1 MLKQQFQLKLSQ
13 KLSPQQIQ
21 LMKMIQLTTLDFEQ
35 RLQNEIEE
43 NPALETGKDKTDEPL
58 DDFQDDFEDHETID
72 TGEIDI
78 DAYLSD
84 DETPSYKL
92 TTNNYSDDDEEKTIP
107 LTGGI
112 GFHQYLKGQISSLIL
127 TPEEEQIAEFL
138 IGSID
143 DSGYLRRSLQDV
155 LDDLAFT
162 QNILVKE
169 EQLELV
175 LEKVQSLE
183 PAGVGART
191 LQECLS
197 LQLSS
202 KQLSVSQIMA
212 SKIINE
218 AFELF
223 SKKHFTKLQEK
234 FDVDQELL
242 KQGLKEI
249 ERLNPKPGGALSG
262 TFQNTHIVPDFILTV
277 DNGILNVVLN
287 RRNAPELHISSSYKE
302 MMKGYQAAPNK
313 NSAQKDAIQFI
324 KQKLDAAQWFIDAVA
339 QRHQTLYQTINAIVK
354 HQEEYFLSGD
364 ELTLKP
370 MILKDIAE
378 IIKMDISTVSRVAN
392 SKYIE
397 TPYGTKLLK
406 SFFSESLTNEDGE
419 EVSTLEIKKNLRT
432 LIEKE
437 DKKKPLADL
446 ALSEELLKKGYRVA
460 RRTVA
465 KYREQMD
472 FPVAR
477 LRKEL

>member
-1 MLKQQFQLKLSQ
+1 MLKQQFNLKLSQ

-35 RLQNEIEE
+35 KLQNEIEE
-43 NPALETGKDKTDEPL
+43 NPALENGKEEIDSLDEY
-58 DDFQDDFEDHETID
+58 QEDYNENEVID
-72 TGEIDI
+72 TQEIDI

-84 DETPSYKL
+84 DEIPSYL
-92 TTNNYSDDDEEKTIP
+92 LNSNNYSADDEEKTVPI
-107 LTGGI
+107 TGGI
-112 GFHQYLKGQISSLIL
+112 GFHQHLKVQLSSLIL
-127 TPEEEQIAEFL
+127 TPDEERIAEFL

-143 DSGYLRRSLQDV
+143 DSGYLRRSLLDIM
-155 LDDLAFT
+155 DDLAFT
-162 QNILVKE
+162 QNIIVNE

-175 LEKVQSLE
+175 LEKIHSLD

-197 LQLSS
+197 IQLSR
-202 KQLSVSQIMA
+202 KQLSVPQIMA

-223 SKKHFTKLQEK
+223 SKKHFVKLQDK
-234 FDVDQELL
+234 FDVDEDLL

-262 TFQNTHIVPDFILTV
+262 IFQNTHIVPDFILTIE
-277 DNGILNVVLN
+277 NGILNVELN

-302 MMKGYQAAPNK
+302 MMKGYKEAPVKNK
-313 NSAQKDAIQFI
+313 SQKEAVQFI

-339 QRHQTLYQTINAIVK
+339 QRYQTLYLTINEIVK
-354 HQEEYFLSGD
+354 QQEAYFLSGD
-364 ELTLKP
+364 ELQLKP

-378 IIKMDISTVSRVAN
+378 KINMDISTVSRVAN
-392 SKYIE
+392 SKYID

-419 EVSTLEIKKNLRT
+419 EVSTLEIKKILKT
-432 LIEKE
+432 LIDKE
-437 DKKKPLADL
+437 DKRKPLADL
-446 ALSEELLKKGYRVA
+446 ALSEELLKAGYRVA

>member
-43 NPALETGKDKTDEPL
+43 NPALETGKEKDDDLL
-58 DDFQDDFEDHETID
+58 DDFQDDFEDYETID
-72 TGEIDI
+72 TQEIDI

-84 DETPSYKL
+84 DETPAYKL
-92 TTNNYSDDDEEKTIP
+92 TANNFSSDDDEKTIP

-112 GFHQYLKGQISSLIL
+112 SFHQYLKGQIGSLIL

-162 QNILVKE
+162 QNIIVEE

-197 LQLSS
+197 LQLSR
-202 KQLSVSQIMA
+202 KQLSVPQIMA
-212 SKIINE
+212 TKIINE

-223 SKKHFTKLQEK
+223 SKKHYVKLQEK

-302 MMKGYQAAPNK
+302 MMKGYQAAPGK

-339 QRHQTLYQTINAIVK
+339 QRNQTLYLTINAIVK
-354 HQEEYFLSGD
+354 HQEAYFLSGD
-364 ELTLKP
+364 ELMLKP

-378 IIKMDISTVSRVAN
+378 IINMDISTVSRVAN

-432 LIEKE
+432 LIEQE

-446 ALSEELLKKGYRVA
+446 ALSEELLKGGYRVA

>member
-1 MLKQQFQLKLSQ
+1 MLKQQFNLKLSQ

-35 RLQNEIEE
+35 KLQNEIEE
-43 NPALETGKDKTDEPL
+43 NPALENGKEEIDSLDEY
-58 DDFQDDFEDHETID
+58 QEDYNDNEVID
-72 TGEIDI
+72 TQEIDI

-84 DETPSYKL
+84 DESPSYL
-92 TTNNYSDDDEEKTIP
+92 LNSNNYRADDEEKTVPI
-107 LTGGI
+107 TGGI
-112 GFHQYLKGQISSLIL
+112 GFHQHLKVQLSSLIL
-127 TPEEEQIAEFL
+127 TPDEERIAEFL

-143 DSGYLRRSLQDV
+143 DSGYLRRSLLDIM
-155 LDDLAFT
+155 DDLAFT
-162 QNILVKE
+162 QNIIVNE
-169 EQLELV
+169 EQLEFV
-175 LEKVQSLE
+175 LEKIHSLD

-197 LQLSS
+197 IQLSR
-202 KQLSVSQIMA
+202 KQLSVPQIMA

-223 SKKHFTKLQEK
+223 SKKHFVKLQDK
-234 FDVDQELL
+234 FDVDEDLL

-262 TFQNTHIVPDFILTV
+262 IFQNTHIVPDFILSIE
-277 DNGILNVVLN
+277 NGILNVELN

-302 MMKGYQAAPNK
+302 MMKGYKEAPVKNK
-313 NSAQKDAIQFI
+313 SQKEAVQFI

-339 QRHQTLYQTINAIVK
+339 QRYQTLYLTINEIVK
-354 HQEEYFLSGD
+354 QQEAYFLSGD
-364 ELTLKP
+364 ELQLKP

-378 IIKMDISTVSRVAN
+378 KINMDISTVSRVAN
-392 SKYIE
+392 SKYID

-419 EVSTLEIKKNLRT
+419 EVSTLEIKKILKT

-437 DKKKPLADL
+437 DKRKPLADL
-446 ALSEELLKKGYRVA
+446 ALSEELLKAGYRVA

>member
-43 NPALETGKDKTDEPL
+43 NPALETGKEKDDDLL
-58 DDFQDDFEDHETID
+58 DDFQDDFEDYETID
-72 TGEIDI
+72 TQEIDI

-84 DETPSYKL
+84 DETPAYKL
-92 TTNNYSDDDEEKTIP
+92 TANNFSSDDDEKTIP

-112 GFHQYLKGQISSLIL
+112 GFHQYLKGQIGSLIL

-162 QNILVKE
+162 QNIIVEE

-197 LQLSS
+197 LQLSR
-202 KQLSVSQIMA
+202 KQLSVPQIMA
-212 SKIINE
+212 TKIINE

-223 SKKHFTKLQEK
+223 SKKHYVKLQEK

-302 MMKGYQAAPNK
+302 MMKGYQAAPGK

-339 QRHQTLYQTINAIVK
+339 QRNQTLYLTINAIVK
-354 HQEEYFLSGD
+354 HQEAYFLSGD
-364 ELTLKP
+364 ELMLKP

-378 IIKMDISTVSRVAN
+378 IINMDISTVSRVAN

-432 LIEKE
+432 LIEQE

-446 ALSEELLKKGYRVA
+446 ALSEELLKGGYRVA

>member
-262 TFQNTHIVPDFILTV
+262 TFQNTHIVPDFSLTV

>member
-1 MLKQQFQLKLSQ
+1 MLKQSLQYKLLQ

-35 RLQNEIEE
+35 KLQNEIEE
-43 NPALETGKDKTDEPL
+43 NPALENGKEEIDSLDEY
-58 DDFQDDFEDHETID
+58 QEDYNDNEVID
-72 TGEIDI
+72 TQEIDI

-84 DETPSYKL
+84 DETPSYL
-92 TTNNYSDDDEEKTIP
+92 LNSNNYSADDEEKTVPI
-107 LTGGI
+107 TGGI
-112 GFHQYLKGQISSLIL
+112 GFHQHLKVQLSSLIL
-127 TPEEEQIAEFL
+127 TPDEERIAEFL

-143 DSGYLRRSLQDV
+143 DSGYLRRSLLDIM
-155 LDDLAFT
+155 DDLAFT
-162 QNILVKE
+162 QNIIVNE

-175 LEKVQSLE
+175 LEKIHSLD

-197 LQLSS
+197 IQLSR
-202 KQLSVSQIMA
+202 KQLSVPQIMA

-223 SKKHFTKLQEK
+223 SKKHFVKLQDK
-234 FDVDQELL
+234 FDVDEDLL

-262 TFQNTHIVPDFILTV
+262 IFQNTHIVPDFILTIE
-277 DNGILNVVLN
+277 NGILNVELN

-302 MMKGYQAAPNK
+302 MMKGYKEAPVKNK
-313 NSAQKDAIQFI
+313 SQKEAVQFI

-339 QRHQTLYQTINAIVK
+339 QRYQTLYLTINEIVK
-354 HQEEYFLSGD
+354 QQEAYFLSGD
-364 ELTLKP
+364 ELQLKP

-378 IIKMDISTVSRVAN
+378 KINMDISTVSRVAN
-392 SKYIE
+392 SKYID

-419 EVSTLEIKKNLRT
+419 EVSTLEIKKILKT

-437 DKKKPLADL
+437 DKRKPLADL
-446 ALSEELLKKGYRVA
+446 ALSEELLKAGYRVA

>member
-1 MLKQQFQLKLSQ
+1 MLKQQFNLKLSQ

-35 RLQNEIEE
+35 KLQNEIEE
-43 NPALETGKDKTDEPL
+43 NPALENGKEEIDSLDEY
-58 DDFQDDFEDHETID
+58 QEDYNDNEVID
-72 TGEIDI
+72 TQEIDI
-78 DAYLSD
+78 NAYLSD
-84 DETPSYKL
+84 DEIPSYL
-92 TTNNYSDDDEEKTIP
+92 LNSNNYSADDEEKTVPI
-107 LTGGI
+107 TGGI
-112 GFHQYLKGQISSLIL
+112 GFHQHLKVQLSSLIL
-127 TPEEEQIAEFL
+127 TPDEERIAEFL

-143 DSGYLRRSLQDV
+143 DSGYLRRSLLDIM
-155 LDDLAFT
+155 DDLAFT
-162 QNILVKE
+162 QNIIVNE

-175 LEKVQSLE
+175 LEKIHSLD

-197 LQLSS
+197 IQLSR
-202 KQLSVSQIMA
+202 KQLSVPQIMA

-223 SKKHFTKLQEK
+223 SKKHFVKLQDK
-234 FDVDQELL
+234 FDVDEDLL

-262 TFQNTHIVPDFILTV
+262 IFQNTHIVPDFILTIE
-277 DNGILNVVLN
+277 NGILNVELN

-302 MMKGYQAAPNK
+302 MMKGYKEAPLKNK
-313 NSAQKDAIQFI
+313 SQKEAVQFI

-339 QRHQTLYQTINAIVK
+339 QRYQTLYLTINEIVK
-354 HQEEYFLSGD
+354 QQEAYFLSGD
-364 ELTLKP
+364 ELQLKP

-378 IIKMDISTVSRVAN
+378 KINMDISTVSRVAN
-392 SKYIE
+392 SKYID

-419 EVSTLEIKKNLRT
+419 EVSTLEIKKILKT

-437 DKKKPLADL
+437 DKRKPLADL
-446 ALSEELLKKGYRVA
+446 ALSEELLKAGYRVA

>member
-43 NPALETGKDKTDEPL
+43 NPALETGKDKTDELL

-92 TTNNYSDDDEEKTIP
+92 TTNNYSNDDEEKTIP

-127 TPEEEQIAEFL
+127 TPEEKQIAEFL

-143 DSGYLRRSLQDV
+143 DSGYLRRSLQDI

-162 QNILVKE
+162 QNILVEE

-175 LEKVQSLE
+175 LEKVQSME
-183 PAGVGART
+183 PDGVGARS

-197 LQLSS
+197 IQLSK

-354 HQEEYFLSGD
+354 HQEAYFLSGD
-364 ELTLKP
+364 ELKLKP

-406 SFFSESLTNEDGE
+406 SFFSESLTNKDGE

>member
-1 MLKQQFQLKLSQ
+1 MLKQQFNLKLSQ

-35 RLQNEIEE
+35 KLQNEIEE
-43 NPALETGKDKTDEPL
+43 NPALENGKEEIDSLDEY
-58 DDFQDDFEDHETID
+58 QEDYNDNEVID
-72 TGEIDI
+72 TQEIDI

-84 DETPSYKL
+84 DGIPSYL
-92 TTNNYSDDDEEKTIP
+92 LNSNNYSADDEEKTVPI
-107 LTGGI
+107 TGGI
-112 GFHQYLKGQISSLIL
+112 GFHQHLKVQLSSLIL
-127 TPEEEQIAEFL
+127 TPDEERIAEFL

-143 DSGYLRRSLQDV
+143 DSGYLRRSLLDIM
-155 LDDLAFT
+155 DDLAFT
-162 QNILVKE
+162 QNIIVNE

-175 LEKVQSLE
+175 LEKIHSLD

-197 LQLSS
+197 IQLSR
-202 KQLSVSQIMA
+202 KQLSVPQIMA

-223 SKKHFTKLQEK
+223 SKKHFVKLQDK
-234 FDVDQELL
+234 FDVDEDLL

-262 TFQNTHIVPDFILTV
+262 IFQNTHIVPDFILTIE
-277 DNGILNVVLN
+277 NGILNVELN

-302 MMKGYQAAPNK
+302 MMKGYKEAPVKNK
-313 NSAQKDAIQFI
+313 SQKEAVQFI

-339 QRHQTLYQTINAIVK
+339 QRYQTLYLTINEIVK
-354 HQEEYFLSGD
+354 QQEAYFLSGD
-364 ELTLKP
+364 ELQLKP

-378 IIKMDISTVSRVAN
+378 KINMDISTVSRVAN
-392 SKYIE
+392 SKYID

-419 EVSTLEIKKNLRT
+419 EVSTLEIKKILKT

-437 DKKKPLADL
+437 DKRKPLADL
-446 ALSEELLKKGYRVA
+446 ALTEELLKAGYRVA

>member
-43 NPALETGKDKTDEPL
+43 NPALETGKDKTDELL
-58 DDFQDDFEDHETID
+58 DDFQDDFDDHESID

-92 TTNNYSDDDEEKTIP
+92 TTNNYSNDDEEKTIP

-143 DSGYLRRSLQDV
+143 DSGYLRRSLQDI

-162 QNILVKE
+162 QNILVEE

-175 LEKVQSLE
+175 LEKVQSME
-183 PAGVGART
+183 PAGVGARS

-197 LQLSS
+197 LQLSK

-234 FDVDQELL
+234 LDVDQELL

-354 HQEEYFLSGD
+354 HQEAYFLSGD
-364 ELTLKP
+364 ELKLKP

>member
-1 MLKQQFQLKLSQ
+1 
-13 KLSPQQIQ
+13 
-21 LMKMIQLTTLDFEQ
+21 MIQLTTLDFEQ
-35 RLQNEIEE
+35 KLQNEIEE
-43 NPALETGKDKTDEPL
+43 NPALENGKEEIDSLDEY
-58 DDFQDDFEDHETID
+58 QEDYNDNEVID
-72 TGEIDI
+72 TQEIDI

-84 DETPSYKL
+84 DETPSYL
-92 TTNNYSDDDEEKTIP
+92 LNSNNYSADDEEKTVPI
-107 LTGGI
+107 TGGI
-112 GFHQYLKGQISSLIL
+112 GFHQHLKVQLSSLIL
-127 TPEEEQIAEFL
+127 TPDEERIAEFL

-143 DSGYLRRSLQDV
+143 DSGYLRRSLLDIM
-155 LDDLAFT
+155 DDLAFT
-162 QNILVKE
+162 QNIIVNE

-175 LEKVQSLE
+175 LEKIHSLD

-197 LQLSS
+197 IQLSR
-202 KQLSVSQIMA
+202 KQLSVPQIMA

-223 SKKHFTKLQEK
+223 SKKHFVKLQDK
-234 FDVDQELL
+234 FDVDEDLL

-262 TFQNTHIVPDFILTV
+262 IFQNTHIVPDFILTIE
-277 DNGILNVVLN
+277 NGILNVELN

-302 MMKGYQAAPNK
+302 MMKGYKEAPVKNK
-313 NSAQKDAIQFI
+313 SQKEAVQFI

-339 QRHQTLYQTINAIVK
+339 QRYQTLYLTINEIVK
-354 HQEEYFLSGD
+354 QQEAYFLSGD
-364 ELTLKP
+364 ELQLKP

-378 IIKMDISTVSRVAN
+378 KINMDISTVSRVAN
-392 SKYIE
+392 SKYID

-419 EVSTLEIKKNLRT
+419 EVSTLEIKKILKT

-437 DKKKPLADL
+437 DKRKPLADL
-446 ALSEELLKKGYRVA
+446 ALSEELLKAGYRVA

>member
-43 NPALETGKDKTDEPL
+43 NPALETGKDKTDELL

-92 TTNNYSDDDEEKTIP
+92 TTNNYSNDDEEKTIP

-143 DSGYLRRSLQDV
+143 DSGYLRRSLQDI

-162 QNILVKE
+162 QNILVEE

-175 LEKVQSLE
+175 LEKVQSME

-197 LQLSS
+197 LQLSK

-313 NSAQKDAIQFI
+313 NSSQKDAIQFI

-354 HQEEYFLSGD
+354 HQEAYFLSGD
-364 ELTLKP
+364 ELKLKP

-406 SFFSESLTNEDGE
+406 SFFSESLTNKDGE

>member
-43 NPALETGKDKTDEPL
+43 NPALETGKDKTDEHL

-169 EQLELV
+169 EQLVLV

-197 LQLSS
+197 LQLSR

-302 MMKGYQAAPNK
+302 MIKGYQAAPNK

-354 HQEEYFLSGD
+354 HQEAYFLSGD
-364 ELTLKP
+364 ELKLKP

>member
-43 NPALETGKDKTDEPL
+43 NPALETGKDKTDELL

-92 TTNNYSDDDEEKTIP
+92 TTNNYSNDDEEKTIP

-143 DSGYLRRSLQDV
+143 DSGYLRRSLQDI

-162 QNILVKE
+162 QNILVEE

-175 LEKVQSLE
+175 LEKVQSME
-183 PAGVGART
+183 PDGVGARS

-197 LQLSS
+197 IQLSK

-287 RRNAPELHISSSYKE
+287 RRNAPELHISPSYKE

-354 HQEEYFLSGD
+354 HQEAYFLSGD
-364 ELTLKP
+364 ELKLKP

>member
-1 MLKQQFQLKLSQ
+1 MLKQQFNLKLSQ

-35 RLQNEIEE
+35 KLQNEIEE
-43 NPALETGKDKTDEPL
+43 NPALENGKEEIDSLDEY
-58 DDFQDDFEDHETID
+58 QEDYNDNEVID
-72 TGEIDI
+72 TQEIDI

-84 DETPSYKL
+84 DEIPSYL
-92 TTNNYSDDDEEKTIP
+92 LNSNNYSADDEEKTVPI
-107 LTGGI
+107 TGGI
-112 GFHQYLKGQISSLIL
+112 GFHQHLKVQLSSLIL
-127 TPEEEQIAEFL
+127 TPDEERIAEFL

-143 DSGYLRRSLQDV
+143 DSGYLRRSLLDIM
-155 LDDLAFT
+155 DDLAFT
-162 QNILVKE
+162 QNIIVNE
-169 EQLELV
+169 EQLEFV
-175 LEKVQSLE
+175 LEKIHSLD

-197 LQLSS
+197 IQLSR
-202 KQLSVSQIMA
+202 KQLSVPQIMA

-223 SKKHFTKLQEK
+223 SKKHFVKLQDK
-234 FDVDQELL
+234 FDVDEDLL

-262 TFQNTHIVPDFILTV
+262 IFQNTHIVPDFILSIE
-277 DNGILNVVLN
+277 NGILNVELN

-302 MMKGYQAAPNK
+302 MMKGYKEAPVKNK
-313 NSAQKDAIQFI
+313 SQKEAVQFI

-339 QRHQTLYQTINAIVK
+339 QRYQTLYLTINEIVK
-354 HQEEYFLSGD
+354 QQEAYFLSGD
-364 ELTLKP
+364 ELQLKP

-378 IIKMDISTVSRVAN
+378 KINMDISTVSRVAN
-392 SKYIE
+392 SKYID

-419 EVSTLEIKKNLRT
+419 EVSTLEIKKILKT

-437 DKKKPLADL
+437 DKRKPLADL
-446 ALSEELLKKGYRVA
+446 ALSEELLKAGYRVA

>member
-43 NPALETGKDKTDEPL
+43 NPALETGKEKDDDLL
-58 DDFQDDFEDHETID
+58 DDFQDDFEDYETID
-72 TGEIDI
+72 TQEIDI

-84 DETPSYKL
+84 DETPAYKL
-92 TTNNYSDDDEEKTIP
+92 TANNFSSDDDEKTIP

-112 GFHQYLKGQISSLIL
+112 SFHQYLKGQIGSLIL

-162 QNILVKE
+162 QNIIVEE

-197 LQLSS
+197 LQLSR
-202 KQLSVSQIMA
+202 KQLSVPQIMA
-212 SKIINE
+212 TKIINE

-223 SKKHFTKLQEK
+223 SKKHYVKLQEK

-302 MMKGYQAAPNK
+302 MMKGYQAAPGK

-339 QRHQTLYQTINAIVK
+339 QRNQTLYLTINAIVK
-354 HQEEYFLSGD
+354 HQEAYFLSGD
-364 ELTLKP
+364 ELKLKP

-378 IIKMDISTVSRVAN
+378 IINMDISTVSRVAN

-432 LIEKE
+432 LIEQE

-446 ALSEELLKKGYRVA
+446 ALSEELLKGGYRVA

>member
-1 MLKQQFQLKLSQ
+1 MLKQQFNLKLSQ

-35 RLQNEIEE
+35 KLQNEIEE
-43 NPALETGKDKTDEPL
+43 NPALENGKEEIDSLDEY
-58 DDFQDDFEDHETID
+58 QEDYNDNEVID
-72 TGEIDI
+72 TQEIDI

-84 DETPSYKL
+84 DETPSYL
-92 TTNNYSDDDEEKTIP
+92 LNSNNYSADDEEKTVPI
-107 LTGGI
+107 TGGI
-112 GFHQYLKGQISSLIL
+112 GFHQHLKVQLSSLIL
-127 TPEEEQIAEFL
+127 TPDEERIAEFL

-143 DSGYLRRSLQDV
+143 DSGYLRRSLLDIM
-155 LDDLAFT
+155 DDLAFT
-162 QNILVKE
+162 QNIIVNE

-175 LEKVQSLE
+175 LEKIHSLD

-197 LQLSS
+197 IQLSR
-202 KQLSVSQIMA
+202 KQLSVPQIMA

-223 SKKHFTKLQEK
+223 SKKHFVKLQDK
-234 FDVDQELL
+234 FDVDEDLL

-262 TFQNTHIVPDFILTV
+262 IFQNTHIVPDFILTIE
-277 DNGILNVVLN
+277 NGILNVELN

-302 MMKGYQAAPNK
+302 MMKGYKEAPVKNK
-313 NSAQKDAIQFI
+313 SQKEAVQFI

-339 QRHQTLYQTINAIVK
+339 QRYQTLYLTINEIVK
-354 HQEEYFLSGD
+354 QQEAYFLSGD
-364 ELTLKP
+364 ELQLKP

-378 IIKMDISTVSRVAN
+378 KINMDISTVSRVAN
-392 SKYIE
+392 SKYID

-419 EVSTLEIKKNLRT
+419 EVSTLEIKKILKT

-437 DKKKPLADL
+437 DKRKPLADL
-446 ALSEELLKKGYRVA
+446 ALSEELLKAGYRVA

-465 KYREQMD
+465 KYREQID

>member
-1 MLKQQFQLKLSQ
+1 GKEEIDS
-13 KLSPQQIQ
+13 
-21 LMKMIQLTTLDFEQ
+21 LDEYQ
-35 RLQNEIEE
+35 EDYNDNEV
-43 NPALETGKDKTDEPL
+43 
-58 DDFQDDFEDHETID
+58 ID
-72 TGEIDI
+72 TQEIDI

-84 DETPSYKL
+84 DETPSYL
-92 TTNNYSDDDEEKTIP
+92 LNSNNYSADDEEKTVPI
-107 LTGGI
+107 TGGI
-112 GFHQYLKGQISSLIL
+112 GFHQHLKVQLSSLIL
-127 TPEEEQIAEFL
+127 TPDEERIAEFL

-143 DSGYLRRSLQDV
+143 DSGYLRRSLLDIM
-155 LDDLAFT
+155 DDLAFT
-162 QNILVKE
+162 QNIIVNE

-175 LEKVQSLE
+175 LEKIHSLD

-197 LQLSS
+197 IQLSR
-202 KQLSVSQIMA
+202 KQLSVPQIMA

-223 SKKHFTKLQEK
+223 SKKHFVKLQDK
-234 FDVDQELL
+234 FDVDEDLL

-262 TFQNTHIVPDFILTV
+262 IFQNTHIVPDFILTIE
-277 DNGILNVVLN
+277 NGILNVELN

-302 MMKGYQAAPNK
+302 MMKGYKEAPVKNK
-313 NSAQKDAIQFI
+313 SQKEAVQFI

-339 QRHQTLYQTINAIVK
+339 QRYQTLYLTINEIVK
-354 HQEEYFLSGD
+354 QQEAYFLSGD
-364 ELTLKP
+364 ELQLKP

-378 IIKMDISTVSRVAN
+378 KINMDISTVSRVAN
-392 SKYIE
+392 SKYID

-419 EVSTLEIKKNLRT
+419 EVSTLEIKKILKT

-437 DKKKPLADL
+437 DKRKPLADL
-446 ALSEELLKKGYRVA
+446 ALSEELLKAGYRVA

>member
-1 MLKQQFQLKLSQ
+1 M
-13 KLSPQQIQ
+13 
-21 LMKMIQLTTLDFEQ
+21 
-35 RLQNEIEE
+35 
-43 NPALETGKDKTDEPL
+43 
-58 DDFQDDFEDHETID
+58 
-72 TGEIDI
+72 
-78 DAYLSD
+78 
-84 DETPSYKL
+84 
-92 TTNNYSDDDEEKTIP
+92 
-107 LTGGI
+107 
-112 GFHQYLKGQISSLIL
+112 
-127 TPEEEQIAEFL
+127 
-138 IGSID
+138 
-143 DSGYLRRSLQDV
+143 
-155 LDDLAFT
+155 
-162 QNILVKE
+162 
-169 EQLELV
+169 
-175 LEKVQSLE
+175 
-183 PAGVGART
+183 
-191 LQECLS
+191 
-197 LQLSS
+197 
-202 KQLSVSQIMA
+202 
-212 SKIINE
+212 
-218 AFELF
+218 
-223 SKKHFTKLQEK
+223 
-234 FDVDQELL
+234 

-302 MMKGYQAAPNK
+302 MMKGYQAAPGK

-339 QRHQTLYQTINAIVK
+339 QRNQTLYLTINAIVK
-354 HQEEYFLSGD
+354 HQEAYFLSGD
-364 ELTLKP
+364 ELKLKP

-378 IIKMDISTVSRVAN
+378 IINMDISTVSRVAN

-432 LIEKE
+432 LIEQE

-446 ALSEELLKKGYRVA
+446 ALSEELLKGGYRVA

>member
-1 MLKQQFQLKLSQ
+1 MLKQQFNLKLSQ

-35 RLQNEIEE
+35 KLQNEIEE
-43 NPALETGKDKTDEPL
+43 NPALENGKEEIDSLDEY
-58 DDFQDDFEDHETID
+58 QEDYNDNEVID
-72 TGEIDI
+72 TQEIDI

-84 DETPSYKL
+84 DEIPSYL
-92 TTNNYSDDDEEKTIP
+92 LNSNNYSADDEEKTVPI
-107 LTGGI
+107 TGGI
-112 GFHQYLKGQISSLIL
+112 GFHQHLKVQLSSLIL
-127 TPEEEQIAEFL
+127 TPDEERIAEFL

-143 DSGYLRRSLQDV
+143 DSGYLRRSLLDIM
-155 LDDLAFT
+155 DDLAFT
-162 QNILVKE
+162 QNIIVNE

-175 LEKVQSLE
+175 LEKIHSLD

-197 LQLSS
+197 IQLSR
-202 KQLSVSQIMA
+202 KQLSVPQIMA

-223 SKKHFTKLQEK
+223 SKKHFVKLQDK
-234 FDVDQELL
+234 FDVDEDLL

-262 TFQNTHIVPDFILTV
+262 IFQNTHIVPDFILTIE
-277 DNGILNVVLN
+277 NGILNVELN

-302 MMKGYQAAPNK
+302 MMKGYKEAPVKNK
-313 NSAQKDAIQFI
+313 SQKEAVQFI

-339 QRHQTLYQTINAIVK
+339 QRYQTLYLTINEIVK
-354 HQEEYFLSGD
+354 QQEAYFLSGD
-364 ELTLKP
+364 ELQLKP

-378 IIKMDISTVSRVAN
+378 KINMDISTVSRVAN
-392 SKYIE
+392 SKYID

-419 EVSTLEIKKNLRT
+419 EVSTLEIKKILKT

-437 DKKKPLADL
+437 DKRKPLADL
-446 ALSEELLKKGYRVA
+446 ALSEELLKAGYRVA

>member
-35 RLQNEIEE
+35 KLQNELEE
-43 NPALETGKDKTDEPL
+43 NPALETGKEESDEPL
-58 DDFQDDFEDHETID
+58 DDYQDDINDNEVID
-72 TGEIDI
+72 TQDLDV

-84 DETPSYKL
+84 DDTPSYL
-92 TTNNYSDDDEEKTIP
+92 LHANNYSSDEEEKTVSI
-107 LTGGI
+107 TGGV
-112 GFHQYLKGQISSLIL
+112 GFHQHLKMQLSSLIL
-127 TPEEEQIAEFL
+127 TPDEELIAEFL

-143 DSGYLRRSLQDV
+143 DSGYLRRSLLDI

-162 QNILVKE
+162 QNITVTE
-169 EQLELV
+169 EQLERV
-175 LEKVQSLE
+175 LEKIHSLD
-183 PAGVGART
+183 PAGVAART

-197 LQLSS
+197 IQLSRR
-202 KQLSVSQIMA
+202 QVSVPQIMA

-234 FDVDQELL
+234 FDVDEELL

-262 TFQNTHIVPDFILTV
+262 IFQNTHIVPDFILTIE
-277 DNGILNVVLN
+277 NGILNVELN

-302 MMKGYQAAPNK
+302 MMKGYKEAPK
-313 NSAQKDAIQFI
+313 KSKGHKDAIQFI
-324 KQKLDAAQWFIDAVA
+324 KQKLDAAQWFIDAVT
-339 QRHQTLYQTINAIVK
+339 QRYQTLYLTINAIVK
-354 HQEEYFLSGD
+354 QQESYFISGD
-364 ELTLKP
+364 ELQLKP

-378 IIKMDISTVSRVAN
+378 KINMDISTVSRVAN

-419 EVSTLEIKKNLRT
+419 EVSTLEIKKILRT

-437 DKKKPLADL
+437 DKRKPLADL
-446 ALSEELLKKGYRVA
+446 ALSEELLKAGYRVA

>member
-43 NPALETGKDKTDEPL
+43 NPALETGKDKTDELL

-72 TGEIDI
+72 AGEIDI

-92 TTNNYSDDDEEKTIP
+92 TTNNYSNDDEEKTIP

-143 DSGYLRRSLQDV
+143 DSGYLRRSLQDI

-162 QNILVKE
+162 QNILVEE

-175 LEKVQSLE
+175 LEKVQSME

-197 LQLSS
+197 LQLSK

-354 HQEEYFLSGD
+354 HQEAYFLSGD
-364 ELTLKP
+364 ELKLKP

>member
-35 RLQNEIEE
+35 KLQNELEE
-43 NPALETGKDKTDEPL
+43 NPALESGKEESDEPL
-58 DDFQDDFEDHETID
+58 DDYQDDINDNEVID
-72 TGEIDI
+72 TQDVDI

-84 DETPSYKL
+84 DDTPSYL
-92 TTNNYSDDDEEKTIP
+92 LHANNYSSDEEEKTVPI
-107 LTGGI
+107 TGGV
-112 GFHQYLKGQISSLIL
+112 GFHQHLKMQLSSLIL
-127 TPEEEQIAEFL
+127 TPDEERIAEFL

-143 DSGYLRRSLQDV
+143 DSGYLRRSLLDI

-162 QNILVKE
+162 QNITVTE
-169 EQLELV
+169 EQLERV
-175 LEKVQSLE
+175 LGKIHSLD

-197 LQLSS
+197 IQLSRR
-202 KQLSVSQIMA
+202 QVSVPQIMA

-234 FDVDQELL
+234 FDVDEELL

-262 TFQNTHIVPDFILTV
+262 IFQNTHIVPDFILTIE
-277 DNGILNVVLN
+277 NGILNVELN
-287 RRNAPELHISSSYKE
+287 RRNAPELHVSSSYKE
-302 MMKGYQAAPNK
+302 MMKGYKEAPK
-313 NSAQKDAIQFI
+313 KSKGQKDAIQFI
-324 KQKLDAAQWFIDAVA
+324 KQKLDAAQWFIDAVT
-339 QRHQTLYQTINAIVK
+339 QRYQTLYLTINAIVK
-354 HQEEYFLSGD
+354 QQESYFISGD
-364 ELTLKP
+364 ELQLKP

-378 IIKMDISTVSRVAN
+378 KINMDISTVSRVAN

-419 EVSTLEIKKNLRT
+419 EVSTLEIKKILRT

-437 DKKKPLADL
+437 DKRKPLADL
-446 ALSEELLKKGYRVA
+446 ALSEELLKAGYRVA

>member
-1 MLKQQFQLKLSQ
+1 MLKQQFNLKLSQ

-35 RLQNEIEE
+35 KLQNEIEE
-43 NPALETGKDKTDEPL
+43 NPALENGKEEIDSLDEY
-58 DDFQDDFEDHETID
+58 QEDYNDNEVID
-72 TGEIDI
+72 TQEIDI
-78 DAYLSD
+78 NAYLSD
-84 DETPSYKL
+84 DEIPSYL
-92 TTNNYSDDDEEKTIP
+92 LNSNNYSADDEEKTVPI
-107 LTGGI
+107 TGGI
-112 GFHQYLKGQISSLIL
+112 GFHQHLKVQLSSLIL
-127 TPEEEQIAEFL
+127 TPDEERIAEFL

-143 DSGYLRRSLQDV
+143 DSGYLRRSLLDIM
-155 LDDLAFT
+155 DDLAFT
-162 QNILVKE
+162 QNIIVNE

-175 LEKVQSLE
+175 LEKIHSLD

-197 LQLSS
+197 IQLSR
-202 KQLSVSQIMA
+202 KQLSVPQIMA

-223 SKKHFTKLQEK
+223 SKKHFVKLQYK
-234 FDVDQELL
+234 FDVDEDLL

-262 TFQNTHIVPDFILTV
+262 IFQNTHIVPDFILTIE
-277 DNGILNVVLN
+277 NGILNVELN

-302 MMKGYQAAPNK
+302 MMKGYKEAPVKNK
-313 NSAQKDAIQFI
+313 SQKEAVQFI

-339 QRHQTLYQTINAIVK
+339 QRYQTLYLTINEIVK
-354 HQEEYFLSGD
+354 QQEAYFLSGD
-364 ELTLKP
+364 ELQLKP

-378 IIKMDISTVSRVAN
+378 KINMDISTVSRVAN
-392 SKYIE
+392 SKYID

-419 EVSTLEIKKNLRT
+419 EVSTLEIKKILKT

-437 DKKKPLADL
+437 DKRKPLADL
-446 ALSEELLKKGYRVA
+446 ALSEELLKAGYRVA

>member
-1 MLKQQFQLKLSQ
+1 MLKQQFNLKLSQ

-35 RLQNEIEE
+35 KLQNEIEE
-43 NPALETGKDKTDEPL
+43 NPALENGKEEIDSLDEY
-58 DDFQDDFEDHETID
+58 QEDYNDNEVID
-72 TGEIDI
+72 TQEIDI

-84 DETPSYKL
+84 DETPSYL
-92 TTNNYSDDDEEKTIP
+92 LNSNNYSADDEEKTVPI
-107 LTGGI
+107 TGGI
-112 GFHQYLKGQISSLIL
+112 GFHQHLKVQLSSLIL
-127 TPEEEQIAEFL
+127 TPDEERIAEFL

-143 DSGYLRRSLQDV
+143 DSGYLRRSLLDIM
-155 LDDLAFT
+155 DDLAFT
-162 QNILVKE
+162 QNIIVNE

-175 LEKVQSLE
+175 LEKIHSLD

-197 LQLSS
+197 IQLSR
-202 KQLSVSQIMA
+202 KQLSVPQIMA

-223 SKKHFTKLQEK
+223 SKKHFVKLQDK
-234 FDVDQELL
+234 FDVDEDLL

-262 TFQNTHIVPDFILTV
+262 IFQNTHIVPDFILTIE
-277 DNGILNVVLN
+277 NGILNVELN

-302 MMKGYQAAPNK
+302 MMKGYKKAPVKNK
-313 NSAQKDAIQFI
+313 SQKEAVQFI

-339 QRHQTLYQTINAIVK
+339 QRYQTLYLTINEIVK
-354 HQEEYFLSGD
+354 QQEAYFLSGD
-364 ELTLKP
+364 ELQLKP

-378 IIKMDISTVSRVAN
+378 KINMDISTVSRVAN
-392 SKYIE
+392 SKYID

-419 EVSTLEIKKNLRT
+419 EVSTLEIKKILKT

-437 DKKKPLADL
+437 DKRKPLADL
-446 ALSEELLKKGYRVA
+446 ALSEELLKAGYRVA

>member
-1 MLKQQFQLKLSQ
+1 MLKQQFNLKLSQ

-35 RLQNEIEE
+35 KLQNEIEE
-43 NPALETGKDKTDEPL
+43 NPALENGKEEIDSLDEY
-58 DDFQDDFEDHETID
+58 QEDYNDNEVID
-72 TGEIDI
+72 TQEIDI
-78 DAYLSD
+78 DTYLSD
-84 DETPSYKL
+84 DEIPSYL
-92 TTNNYSDDDEEKTIP
+92 LNSNNYSADDEEKTVPI
-107 LTGGI
+107 TGGI
-112 GFHQYLKGQISSLIL
+112 GFHQHLKVQLSSLIL
-127 TPEEEQIAEFL
+127 TPDEERIAEFL

-143 DSGYLRRSLQDV
+143 DSGYLRRSLLDIM
-155 LDDLAFT
+155 DDLAFT
-162 QNILVKE
+162 QNIIVNE

-175 LEKVQSLE
+175 LEKIHSLD

-197 LQLSS
+197 IQLSR
-202 KQLSVSQIMA
+202 KQLSVPQIMA

-223 SKKHFTKLQEK
+223 SKKHFVKLQDK
-234 FDVDQELL
+234 FDVDEDLL

-262 TFQNTHIVPDFILTV
+262 IFQNTHIVPDFILTIE
-277 DNGILNVVLN
+277 NGILNVELN

-302 MMKGYQAAPNK
+302 IMKGYKEAPVKNK
-313 NSAQKDAIQFI
+313 SQKEAVQFI

-339 QRHQTLYQTINAIVK
+339 QRYQTLYLTINEIVK
-354 HQEEYFLSGD
+354 QQEAYFLSGD
-364 ELTLKP
+364 ELQLKP

-378 IIKMDISTVSRVAN
+378 KINMDISTVSRVAN
-392 SKYIE
+392 SKYID

-419 EVSTLEIKKNLRT
+419 EVSTLEIKKILKT
-432 LIEKE
+432 LIDKE
-437 DKKKPLADL
+437 DKRKPLADL
-446 ALSEELLKKGYRVA
+446 ALSEELLKAGYRVA

>member
-354 HQEEYFLSGD
+354 HQEAYFLSGD

-370 MILKDIAE
+370 IILKDIAE

>member
-1 MLKQQFQLKLSQ
+1 MLKQQFNLKLSQ

-35 RLQNEIEE
+35 KLQNEIEE
-43 NPALETGKDKTDEPL
+43 NPALENGKEEIDSLDEY
-58 DDFQDDFEDHETID
+58 QEDYNENEVID
-72 TGEIDI
+72 TQEIDI

-84 DETPSYKL
+84 DEIPSYL
-92 TTNNYSDDDEEKTIP
+92 LNSNNYSADDEEKTVPI
-107 LTGGI
+107 TGGI
-112 GFHQYLKGQISSLIL
+112 GFHQHLKVQLSSLIL
-127 TPEEEQIAEFL
+127 TPDEERIAEFL

-143 DSGYLRRSLQDV
+143 DSGYLRRSLLDIM
-155 LDDLAFT
+155 DDLAFT
-162 QNILVKE
+162 QNIIVNE

-175 LEKVQSLE
+175 LEKIHSLD

-197 LQLSS
+197 IQLSR
-202 KQLSVSQIMA
+202 KQLSVPQIMA

-223 SKKHFTKLQEK
+223 SKKHFVKLQDK
-234 FDVDQELL
+234 FDVDEDLL

-262 TFQNTHIVPDFILTV
+262 IFQNTHIVPDFILTIE
-277 DNGILNVVLN
+277 NGILNVELN

-302 MMKGYQAAPNK
+302 MMKGYKEAPVKNK
-313 NSAQKDAIQFI
+313 SQKEAVQFI

-339 QRHQTLYQTINAIVK
+339 QRYQTLYLTINEIVK
-354 HQEEYFLSGD
+354 QQEAYFLSGD
-364 ELTLKP
+364 ELQLKP

-378 IIKMDISTVSRVAN
+378 KINMDISTVSRVAN
-392 SKYIE
+392 SKYID

-419 EVSTLEIKKNLRT
+419 EVSTLEIKKILKT

-437 DKKKPLADL
+437 DKRKPLADL
-446 ALSEELLKKGYRVA
+446 ALSEELLKAGYRVA